1 MRFEQNED
9 IKIDGLL
16 QTIRLRINKIVS
28 LVYPAQI
35 ILQKNIYKRAQTLV
49 NILLVLLQV

>member
-28 LVYPAQI
+28 SVYPAQI
-35 ILQKNIYKRAQTLV
+35 ILEKNIYKRAQTLV

>member
-28 LVYPAQI
+28 SVYPPQI
-35 ILQKNIYKRAQTLV
+35 ILEKNIYKRAQTLV